1 MSRKPEDV
9 FTPKTIASREM
20 FARRNESDLIG
31 IPGVQNTLTEAL
43 AEQGG
48 QVLVYGDT
56 GVGKSSLVR
65 YAAADAGL
73 QPVNVECFSNKT
85 YEDLIEEGIGKLLE
99 TRDVKRTSTTVVGA
113 EAEAGAKVKFLLSF
127 KGTVKGERSTTHEIE
142 VVEKPPLDALIEAMK
157 ASGTRLIV
165 LDNFQ
170 NVTEER
176 TRLLVA
182 QTMEALA
189 DRAAETGNIKTVV
202 IGIADDAPSLLGG
215 SVSFLRRTS
224 EVGVPRMPDEEVE
237 EIFRTGFKLLDLTIS
252 DPLLLRLVFFAD
264 GFPYFAH
271 LLGLY
276 AARTAQ
282 RETHAA
288 ITEADV
294 DRGIAQ
300 AVLQV
305 QQTFAARLEKAL
317 EKGGDTQPR
326 RRILQLMANSDRR
339 EWQASDVIEIYRQK
353 YGGRN
358 NYTFLHVA
366 FGLLIKPEYGG
377 ILKRNE
383 ARSPYTSRFADPQM
397 RPYLRLNPVVE

>member
-1 MSRKPEDV
+1 MRRRPEDV

-20 FARRNESDLIG
+20 FARRNEPDLIG
-31 IPGVQNTLTEAL
+31 IPGVQDTLTEAL

-65 YAAADAGL
+65 YAAEDAGL
-73 QPVNVECFSNKT
+73 QQVNVECFSNKT
-85 YEDLIEEGIGKLLE
+85 YEDLIEDGIGKLLE
-99 TRDVKRTSTTVVGA
+99 TREVKRTSTTVVGA

-127 KGTVKGERSTTHEIE
+127 KAKVKGERGTTRELE
-142 VVEKPPLDALIEAMK
+142 VVEKPPLDALIEAMQ
-157 ASGTRLIV
+157 ASGTRLLV

-170 NVTEER
+170 NISEER

-189 DRAAETGNIKTVV
+189 DRSAETGDIKTVV

-237 EIFRTGFKLLDLTIS
+237 EIFRTGFRLLDLSIA

-276 AARTAQ
+276 AARMAQ
-282 RETHAA
+282 REAHDA
-288 ITEADV
+288 ISEADV

-300 AVLQV
+300 AVQQV
-305 QQTFAARLEKAL
+305 QQTFSARLEKAL

-339 EWQASDVIEIYRQK
+339 EWQVSDVVEVYRQK
-353 YGGRN
+353 YGERDD
-358 NYTFLHVA
+358 YTFLHVA
-366 FGLLIKPEYGG
+366 FGLLVKPEYGS

-383 ARSPYTSRFADPQM
+383 ARKPYVSRFADPQM
-397 RPYLRLNPVVE
+397 RPFLRLNPVVE